1 MKLSLEI
8 LNGPLDGQ
16 IVTLETEALWSKEG
30 DSPLSLPWDA
40 ELGAPQARFFPESG
54 NWWIESYQS
63 PHGTYCLNR
72 EIQIETKMQIEQGD
86 LLKASETWM
95 KVNQVG

>member
-16 IVTLETEALWSKEG
+16 IVTLETETALGKG
-30 DSPLSLPWDA
+30 GAGALSFPWDA
-40 ELGAPQARFFPESG
+40 ELGAKQARFFPEKEK
-54 NWWIESYQS
+54 WWIEGCDA

-72 EIQIETKMQIEQGD
+72 EQRIEEKMQIEKGD

-95 KVNQVG
+95 LVKE

>member
-16 IVTLETEALWSKEG
+16 IVTLETETVWGKEG
-30 DSPLSLPWDA
+30 DSPLSFPWDT
-40 ELGAPQARFFPESG
+40 ELGVPQARVFPEGG
-54 NWWIESYQS
+54 NWWIEGHDA

-72 EIQIETKMQIEQGD
+72 QKKIEEKKQVEKDD
-86 LLKASETWM
+86 LLKASETW
-95 KVNQVG
+95 VLINQID